1 MLTWWHDDNYIIADL
16 ADLDDPDEPD
26 DLGDQEE
33 VKDLKYYCY
42 YLINLKYRSKSFK
55 EGGESFVLV
64 AVVTDVSQDVTEG
77 EEGGVRHMWVSG
89 PILPF
94 FSSRMKLNYT
104 LSSWLPHQYIKPC
117 IFTQVL

>member
-1 MLTWWHDDNYIIADL
+1 MLTWWHDDNNIIADL

-33 VKDLKYYCY
+33 VKDLNYYCY

-55 EGGESFVLV
+55 EGGESFILV

-77 EEGGVRHMWVSG
+77 ERGRHMWVLFRVIFKPAWIAWGCKSC
-89 PILPF
+89 
-94 FSSRMKLNYT
+94 LN
-104 LSSWLPHQYIKPC
+104 LV
-117 IFTQVL
+117 IFG